1 MNELV
6 ENAVREGWWLG
17 PGLGAGGPAN
27 HPGTQAGRQAGS
39 PARLYDMFS
48 RAWGAIRLVTPCS
61 TEAPQPMQNTQA
73 AAGRGCSREFGRRGA
88 NPRLLRQ
95 RALHYHQNAL
105 AHSRL
110 IKLTT
115 TQPHTQAGRNYPLS
129 TCLR

>member
-1 MNELV
+1 VNELV
-6 ENAVREGWWLG
+6 RNAVREGWWLG

-73 AAGRGCSREFGRRGA
+73 AAGRGRGDAAGSSAGEGQIPGCSDRGR
-88 NPRLLRQ
+88 LVV
-95 RALHYHQNAL
+95 
-105 AHSRL
+105 
-110 IKLTT
+110 TT
-115 TQPHTQAGRNYPLS
+115 TKMPLL
-129 TCLR
+129 TAA